1 MDTGLTDTVAVIT
14 GAGAGIGLAITR
26 ALLVE
31 GARVAAVDLDPGA
44 AVAGI
49 ESDRAVGI
57 SIDLR
62 RPAASQEAVDRA
74 VDHFGSLAILVNN
87 VGVAPFREGFLAV
100 SDAEW
105 LELMELN
112 FLSMVRCCRA
122 AIPHMLDAGAGSIVS
137 IASDTARV
145 PAPFLVDYS
154 VTKGAILTL
163 SRALANE
170 FAAAGI
176 RSNCVSPGP
185 TRTTPFR
192 QSPHF
197 TELAAEQGVSREDAI
212 QGYVR
217 DRGMPLGRLGEAEDV
232 AAVVVFLASA
242 LARQITGAD
251 YRVDGGLVPVA

>member
-1 MDTGLTDTVAVIT
+1 MQSGLKDTVAVIT
-14 GAGAGIGLAITR
+14 GAGAGIGLATAR
-26 ALLVE
+26 ALLAE
-31 GARVAAVDLDPGA
+31 GALVVAVDLDPSA
-44 AVAGI
+44 AVAGADPSRI
-49 ESDRAVGI
+49 LGMAA
-57 SIDLR
+57 DLR
-62 RPAASQEAVDRA
+62 RPEAGEEAVDLA
-74 VDHFGSLAILVNN
+74 VTRFGSLGVLINN

-100 SDAEW
+100 SDADW

-122 AIPHMLDAGAGSIVS
+122 AIPHMLAAGIGSIVS

-154 VTKGAILTL
+154 VTKSSILTL

-170 FAAAGI
+170 FARAGI

-197 TELAAEQGVSREDAI
+197 AALAAQQGVGREEAI
-212 QGYVR
+212 QHYIR
-217 DRGMPLGRLGEAEDV
+217 DRGMPLGRLGEPEDV
-232 AAVVVFLASA
+232 AAVVVFLASP
-242 LARQITGAD
+242 LARQVTGTD
-251 YRVDGGLVPVA
+251 YRVDGGLVPVP